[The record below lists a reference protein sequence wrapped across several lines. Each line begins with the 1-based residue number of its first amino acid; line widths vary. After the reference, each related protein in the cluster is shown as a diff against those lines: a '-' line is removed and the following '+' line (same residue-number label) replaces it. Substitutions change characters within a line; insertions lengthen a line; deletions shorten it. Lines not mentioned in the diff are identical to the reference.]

1 MTGSLPSYPQER
13 KIASGVAYYWTVPKH
28 CRPDIQVRQL
38 ALGTDREAACAVA
51 RRMLADADR
60 VAGHVGTDLERKT
73 RLARRFATLDAVSR
87 DSRALSNAESEELEQ
102 IMKDLRMVPL

>member
-1 MTGSLPSYPQER
+1 MTGPLPSYLQER

-87 DSRALSNAESEELEQ
+87 DRALSDAESEELEQ